1 MLKQLNNLPIFW
13 KISLNFLT
21 MLLVLVGF
29 GIWTYMFSNDVY
41 MGNKLIIEE
50 SSPFAQLAEKMN
62 RDVIQVQQWL
72 TDISATRGLDGL
84 DDGFKEAEVSYQSL
98 LSGLA
103 KFEEMY
109 REEQDSAS
117 LQMIKDLKIKIDN
130 YYVTGQ
136 NMAQAYVDQGPAG
149 GNKMMSSFD
158 SAAANLSNALQP
170 FVKQQID
177 ELQNQLSQMQSMAG
191 TLQTGIIAICL
202 IASAFIFILG
212 WALISSISTPLGKTV
227 EMIKTLEKGHL
238 NVRLNLDRRDE
249 IGQMADTMDN
259 FAESMQNEVVGSLQ
273 SLAQGDL
280 TYKIVPRDS
289 EDNLRSAIQQVGND
303 LNGIVSEIQMA
314 GEQITSASGQVS
326 DASQGLSQT
335 ATETAASMEEIS
347 STMNEIASQTTQS
360 AESANQANHLAGEA
374 SNAAAQGG
382 HHMES
387 MINAMGEINEA
398 GQNISKIIKVIDEI
412 AFQTNLLA
420 LNAAVEAARAGQH
433 GKGFA
438 VVAEEVRNLA
448 ARSAKAASET
458 AELIEGS
465 VEKTRNGTQIAEQT
479 SSSLEVIV
487 SAINKMTDLVAE
499 IADSSNQQAQGI
511 SQVNQG
517 LGQIDIAI
525 QGNTATA
532 EESAAAAEQ
541 LSSQSM
547 RMKQMLERFT
557 LNGNQAS
564 SLSIN
569 QHNNSNQ
576 NPDAQIAW

>member
-13 KISLNFLT
+13 KISLNFLA

-29 GIWTYMFSNDVY
+29 GIWTYMFSHNVY
-41 MGNKLIIEE
+41 LGNKLIIEE

-84 DDGFKEAEVSYQSL
+84 DDGFKEADASYQSL
-98 LSGLA
+98 LAGLA

-109 REEQDSAS
+109 REEQDNAS
-117 LQMIKDLKIKIDN
+117 LQTVKDLRIKIDA
-130 YYVTGQ
+130 YYATGKK
-136 NMAQAYVDQGPAG
+136 MAQAYVDQGPAG
-149 GNKMMSSFD
+149 GNKMMASFD
-158 SAAANLSNALQP
+158 SAAANLSSAMEP
-170 FVKQQID
+170 FVQQQIN
-177 ELQNQLSQMQSMAG
+177 ELQNELLTMQSMAK
-191 TLQTGIIAICL
+191 TLQTGIITICL
-202 IASAFIFILG
+202 VAAIFIMLLG
-212 WALISSISTPLGKTV
+212 WALISSISNPLRKTV
-227 EMIKTLEKGHL
+227 EMIKALEMGHL
-238 NVRLNLDRRDE
+238 NVRLNLGRQDE
-249 IGQMADTMDN
+249 IGQMADTMDS

-273 SLAQGDL
+273 QLAQGDL
-280 TYKIVPRDS
+280 TYKIVPRDA
-289 EDNLRSAIQQVGND
+289 EDNLRIAIQQVGSD
-303 LNGIVSEIQMA
+303 LNGIVGEIQMA
-314 GEQITSASGQVS
+314 GEQINSASGQVS

-347 STMNEIASQTTQS
+347 STMNEIASQTSQS
-360 AESANQANHLAGEA
+360 AESANQANHLASEA
-374 SNAAAQGG
+374 STAAAQGG
-382 HHMES
+382 QRMEL

-479 SSSLEVIV
+479 SSALEEIV
-487 SAINKMTDLVAE
+487 GAINKMTALVAE
-499 IADSSNQQAQGI
+499 IAESSNQQAQGI

-541 LSSQSM
+541 LSSQSI
-547 RMKQMLERFT
+547 RMKQMLDRFT
-557 LNGNQAS
+557 LSGNQFS
-564 SLSIN
+564 SISITR
-569 QHNNSNQ
+569 QDNSNQ
-576 NPDAQIAW
+576 QPGAQIGW